1 MDHTA
6 FLIFCVTLRYIHT
19 CIYMPSL
26 THSAPT
32 QASLNTMLR
41 NTNYS
46 LTRPTE
52 SANFRQEHSY
62 VHDLTTLHW
71 IVQVSA
77 LLAQQTPT
85 NITRTTVKQNVSY
98 VHDLTHYIGS
108 YQFSVLLARQIHK
121 DNTRKK
127 IHPLCFAPS
136 PRGPASSMNQQTK
149 MLSLKN
155 TKPKM

>member
-1 MDHTA
+1 VDHTA
-6 FLIFCVTLRYIHT
+6 FLIFCVTLRCIHS
-19 CIYMPSL
+19 CIYRPSL
-26 THSAPT
+26 THSAST

-52 SANFRQEHSY
+52 SANIRQEHSY
-62 VHDLTTLHW
+62 VHDLTTFHW
-71 IVQVSA
+71 IIQVSV
-77 LLAQQTPT
+77 LLAQETHI
-85 NITRTTVKQNVSY
+85 NITGTTVKQNVSY

-108 YQFSVLLARQIHK
+108 YQFSVLLARRTHT
-121 DNTRKK
+121 DNIRKT

-136 PRGPASSMNQQTK
+136 PRGQASSMNQQPK
-149 MLSLKN
+149 MSSLEN